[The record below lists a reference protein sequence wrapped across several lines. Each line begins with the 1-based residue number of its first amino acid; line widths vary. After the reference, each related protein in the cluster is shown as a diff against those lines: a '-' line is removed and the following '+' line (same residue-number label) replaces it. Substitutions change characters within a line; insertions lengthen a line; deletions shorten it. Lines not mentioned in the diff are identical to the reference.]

1 MDLEKLQRLAK
12 KVRID
17 IIEMLKTAKT
27 GHPGGAL
34 SLVEILIILY
44 FVKMHID
51 PRHPQLDDRD
61 RFILSKGHGAPA
73 LYAILAERGF
83 FPVSELGTLR
93 QYKSRLQG
101 HPDLKSTPGVDM
113 SSGSLGQGLSI
124 ANGMAMAAKLK
135 KEKHHTYVILGDG
148 ELQEGQIW
156 EAVMTAAHYKLD
168 NLTAIVDY
176 NGLQINGRNEDVIN
190 IAPIGD
196 KFKTFGWNV
205 IEIDGHD
212 LLAIS
217 KAIDTAKECMD
228 KPTVIVAKTVKGKGI
243 SFMENVLKWH
253 GTTPNEAECN
263 LALVELGGDRK

>member
-1 MDLEKLQRLAK
+1 
-12 KVRID
+12 
-17 IIEMLKTAKT
+17 
-27 GHPGGAL
+27 
-34 SLVEILIILY
+34 
-44 FVKMHID
+44 
-51 PRHPQLDDRD
+51 
-61 RFILSKGHGAPA
+61 
-73 LYAILAERGF
+73 
-83 FPVSELGTLR
+83 
-93 QYKSRLQG
+93 
-101 HPDLKSTPGVDM
+101 
-113 SSGSLGQGLSI
+113 
-124 ANGMAMAAKLK
+124 MAAKLK

-228 KPTVIVAKTVKGKGI
+228 KSTVIVAKTVKMCIRGSRYTCYGRI
-243 SFMENVLKWH
+243 SRTVY
-253 GTTPNEAECN
+253 PAAVCC
-263 LALVELGGDRK
+263 